1 MGAGGFGGLAGMGA
15 LSGASMSNPNVVQ
28 TYQAMLQN
36 IQKLLAYN
44 PDFLTKGIPNNLLQ
58 MCMEQTKMP
67 TMYGVSEMRF
77 FFLSFFD
84 IFYKLTF

>member
-1 MGAGGFGGLAGMGA
+1 MGVGGFGGLGGMSAAQMG
-15 LSGASMSNPNVVQ
+15 NPNVVQ
-28 TYQAMLQN
+28 TYQSMMQN

-67 TMYGVSEMRF
+67 TAYGVS
-77 FFLSFFD
+77 D
-84 IFYKLTF
+84 